1 MTRLMIALAAAALF
15 VPSRAS
21 AQTIPPD
28 KKVEV
33 IVYPILIEAPVFG
46 ASIDLPSVPGSGGGG
61 SNGSSEGGD
70 QSGSTDVSLNTL
82 YMAGVSV
89 RSDRLFV
96 DARGQWADLS
106 ASHSSPRVTLDT
118 SARFFTVRGGVTL
131 FDGLSVQAGV
141 RRLWGQLNASLTLPN
156 LNDEVLSGTTNK
168 ALYDPMVGVDWRGRA
183 GKFIFEGNVLGGG
196 FGVGTDADVSGE
208 FDVNWRFTRHTDLRI
223 GYGFFYYKITSDP
236 IQIGSFQRTLVSS
249 QTLNGP
255 TFGFGIVF

>member
-1 MTRLMIALAAAALF
+1 MNRLTIALAVAVLAP
-15 VPSRAS
+15 VTAS

-28 KKVEV
+28 KNVEV
-33 IVYPILIEAPVFG
+33 VVYPILIEAPIFG
-46 ASIDLPSVPGSGGGG
+46 ASIDLPSVPGSGSG
-61 SNGSSEGGD
+61 GSSEGGE

-89 RSDRLFV
+89 RTARIFV

-106 ASHSSPRVTLDT
+106 ASRSSPRVTLDT

-131 FDGLSVQAGV
+131 LDGLSVQAGL
-141 RRLWGQLNASLTLPN
+141 RRLWGELDASLTLPN
-156 LNDEVLSGTTNK
+156 LNNKVLSATTNK

-183 GKFIFEGNVLGGG
+183 GKFIFEGNLLGGG
-196 FGVGTDADVSGE
+196 FGVGTDADVSAE
-208 FDVNWRFTRHTDLRI
+208 VDVNWRFTKHTDLRI
-223 GYGFFYYKITSDP
+223 GYGLFYYKITSDP